1 MRGRGVRRL
10 GALLAP
16 LAVLAALLAPARASV
31 TCTPTGTLDFSG
43 AASPCAVA
51 ADLCTNCLTAI
62 KAPMVTAGAPRR
74 PVALTAERNC

>member
-1 MRGRGVRRL
+1 MRRL

-16 LAVLAALLAPARASV
+16 LAVLAALLSPAHASV
-31 TCTPTGTLDFSG
+31 TCTVTGTLDFSG

-51 ADLCTNCLTAI
+51 ADLCTSCLTAI

-74 PVALTAERNC
+74 ALALTAEHNC